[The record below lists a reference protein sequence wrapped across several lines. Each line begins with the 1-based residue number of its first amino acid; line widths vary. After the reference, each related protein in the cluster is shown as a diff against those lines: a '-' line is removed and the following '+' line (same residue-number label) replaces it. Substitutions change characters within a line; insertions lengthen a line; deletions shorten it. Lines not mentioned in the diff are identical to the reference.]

1 MKLSRF
7 RDSKLFFWTI
17 EILAVVAVIFILLQ
31 MKYIFSPIGIII
43 STLFMP
49 ILVAGFLFYLFNPL
63 VLFLEKRKVP
73 RILSV
78 IIIFITFIGLIVLAV
93 MQLGPTLAEQVT
105 ELAKAIPGYWQ
116 DFEKWLQ
123 EISKN
128 SSLQG
133 VDLKAELEKLNISL
147 PKIMSV
153 VVDGVASSFG
163 AIVSFVSGFVMILV
177 TVPFIVFYMFK
188 DGHKFIESSGKFFP
202 AAIRAEA
209 KQIIK
214 EMNKTISTYIS
225 SQAIDCLVVGLF
237 TFIGYLIIGQ
247 PYALLFGLIAGAT
260 NIIPY
265 LGPFIGAAPAVIVA
279 LFTSPLQALLV
290 IVVVTIVQ
298 QLDSNLLSP
307 YIMGKS
313 LSIHPLTIIIILI
326 VAGNLAGIFGMILGV
341 PVYAVVKTI
350 IVNVNRLIKLRRG
363 ELALENNPPDPPA
376 PKA

>member
-123 EISKN
+123 GISKN

-290 IVVVTIVQ
+290 IIVVTIVQ

>member
-123 EISKN
+123 GISKN

>member
-17 EILAVVAVIFILLQ
+17 EVLAVVAVVFILLQ
-31 MKYIFSPIGIII
+31 MKYIFSPIGIIV

-78 IIIFITFIGLIVLAV
+78 IIIFIAFIALIVLAI
-93 MQLGPTLAEQVT
+93 MQLGPTLADQVT

-123 EISKN
+123 GLSNN

-188 DGHKFIESSGKFFP
+188 DGHKFVESSGKFFP
-202 AAIRAEA
+202 AAIRTEA

-225 SQAIDCLVVGLF
+225 SQAIDCIVVGIF
-237 TFIGYLIIGQ
+237 TFVGYLIIGQ

-290 IVVVTIVQ
+290 IIVVTIVQ

-341 PVYAVVKTI
+341 PVYAVVKTV
-350 IVNVNRLIKLRRG
+350 IVNVNRLIKLRRN
-363 ELALENNPPDPPA
+363 ELALENNPPDNPA
-376 PKA
+376 PKI

>member
-1 MKLSRF
+1 MKFSRF
-7 RDSKLFFWTI
+7 RDSKLFFWTM
-17 EILAVVAVIFILLQ
+17 EILAVVVVVFILLQ
-31 MKYIFSPIGIII
+31 MKYIFSPIGIIV

-78 IIIFITFIGLIVLAV
+78 IIIFIAFITLVVLAV
-93 MQLGPTLAEQVT
+93 MQLGPTLANQVT
-105 ELAKAIPGYWQ
+105 ELAKAIPAYWQ

-123 EISKN
+123 SVSNNPSI
-128 SSLQG
+128 QG
-133 VDLKAELEKLNISL
+133 IDLKAELDKLNISL
-147 PKIMSV
+147 PKIMSA

-163 AIVSFVSGFVMILV
+163 AIISFVSSFVMILV

-188 DGHKFIESSGKFFP
+188 DGHKFVESSGNFFP
-202 AAIRAEA
+202 AAIREEA

-237 TFIGYLIIGQ
+237 TFVGYLIIGQ

-290 IVVVTIVQ
+290 IIVVTIVQ

-307 YIMGKS
+307 YIVGKS

-341 PVYAVVKTI
+341 PVYAVVKTVI
-350 IVNVNRLIKLRRG
+350 LNVNRLIKLRRD

>member
-17 EILAVVAVIFILLQ
+17 EVLAVVAVVFILLQ
-31 MKYIFSPIGIII
+31 MKYIFSPIGIIV

-78 IIIFITFIGLIVLAV
+78 IIIFIAFIALIILAI
-93 MQLGPTLAEQVT
+93 MQLGPTLADQVT

-123 EISKN
+123 GLSNN

-188 DGHKFIESSGKFFP
+188 DGHKFVESSGKFFP
-202 AAIRAEA
+202 AAIRTEA

-225 SQAIDCLVVGLF
+225 SQAIDCIVVGIF
-237 TFIGYLIIGQ
+237 TFVGYLIIGQ

-290 IVVVTIVQ
+290 IIVVTIVQ

-341 PVYAVVKTI
+341 PVYAVVKTV
-350 IVNVNRLIKLRRG
+350 IVNVNRLIKLRRT
-363 ELALENNPPDPPA
+363 ELALENNPPDNPA
-376 PKA
+376 PKI

>member
-290 IVVVTIVQ
+290 IIVVTIVQ